1 MKKKTIT
8 LLLVMIL
15 VSTCTNP
22 VLASTTELNN
32 DKNIISPLYIYISE
46 ARARMQID
54 SGGKATV
61 ETYLSGNSRVT
72 STKATIRLQQY
83 RGGSWT
89 TIKTWNESSNSR
101 ILDFGD
107 TYNVSRGYEYR
118 VQSTVT
124 AYSGSQSES
133 TTVTSNIQSYY

>member
-8 LLLVMIL
+8 LMLVMLLVSAYI
-15 VSTCTNP
+15 NP

-32 DKNIISPLYIYISE
+32 DKNIISPMYTYISE
-46 ARARMQID
+46 ARSRLQID

-61 ETYLSGNSRVT
+61 ETYLSGNSKVT

-83 RGGSWT
+83 KGGNWT
-89 TIKTWNESSNSR
+89 TIKTWNERNNSR
-101 ILDFGD
+101 ILDFDD
-107 TYNVSRGYEYR
+107 TYTVSSGYEYR

-133 TTVTSNIQSYY
+133 ITVTSNIQRY

>member
-8 LLLVMIL
+8 LMLVMLLVSAYI
-15 VSTCTNP
+15 NP

-32 DKNIISPLYIYISE
+32 DKNIISPMYTYISE
-46 ARARMQID
+46 ARSRLQID

-61 ETYLSGNSRVT
+61 ETYLSGNSKVT

-83 RGGSWT
+83 KGGNWT
-89 TIKTWNESSNSR
+89 TIKTWNERNNSR
-101 ILDFGD
+101 ILDFDD
-107 TYNVSRGYEYR
+107 TYAVSSGYEYR

-133 TTVTSNIQSYY
+133 ITVTSNIQRY